1 MNDFNKESERLSIG
15 LPIFNGELF
24 VHKAIESILAQT
36 FRNFELIISDNAST
50 DSTREICEKFAEQ
63 DNRIRYFR
71 QKSNI
76 GIHKNF
82 NFVLN
87 QAKNEYF
94 AWTAVDDHLDS
105 DYMEKNIKIL
115 EDNKKIVSSVGKI
128 IPIGTENLGIDPQL
142 IDTTQYPRLIKNY
155 IKKSRRSKITDAIP
169 ISGSNDQKIR
179 MLLKNTK
186 SLGRFYGVH
195 RTEQL
200 KQCIVDTPFIN
211 VEVAI
216 FLNLILL
223 GDFHEET
230 STKLYEFDEGISSR
244 GIINM
249 AKYSGHNWFGRLF
262 PFYPYTNWCI
272 KNLGFKT
279 YLKNIDIFF
288 RLNLGGQIALII
300 DLIMVLKKNY
310 NTKFNF

>member
-1 MNDFNKESERLSIG
+1 MDNYKKESRKLSIG

-24 VHKAIESILAQT
+24 IHKAIESILAQT
-36 FRNFELIISDNAST
+36 FKNFELIISDNAST
-50 DSTREICEKFAEQ
+50 DSTKQICEEFAKQ
-63 DNRIRYFR
+63 DSRIRYFR
-71 QKSNI
+71 QESNI

-82 NFVLN
+82 NFVLK

-94 AWTAVDDHLDS
+94 AWAAVDDHLDN

-115 EDNKKIVSSVGKI
+115 DSDKKIVSSVGKI
-128 IPIGTENLGIDPQL
+128 IPIGAETLGINPQL
-142 IDTTQYPRLIKNY
+142 IETTQYPKFIKNY
-155 IKKSRRSKITDAIP
+155 IKKSRHKKITDAVN
-169 ISGSNDQKIR
+169 ISGSDDQKIR

-200 KQCIVDTPFIN
+200 RQCIVDTPFIN

-216 FLNLILL
+216 FLNLVLL
-223 GDFHEET
+223 GDFHEEV

-249 AKYSGHNWFGRLF
+249 A
-262 PFYPYTNWCI
+262 
-272 KNLGFKT
+272 
-279 YLKNIDIFF
+279 IF
-288 RLNLGGQIALII
+288 L
-300 DLIMVLKKNY
+300 D
-310 NTKFNF
+310 

>member
-1 MNDFNKESERLSIG
+1 MNDYNKELQKLSIG
-15 LPIFNGELF
+15 MPIFNGELF
-24 VHKAIESILAQT
+24 IHQAIKSILAQT
-36 FRNFELIISDNAST
+36 FTNFELIISDNAST
-50 DSTREICEKFAEQ
+50 DSTREICEKFAKQ

-71 QKSNI
+71 QESNI

-82 NFVLN
+82 NFVLK

-94 AWTAVDDHLDS
+94 AWAAVDDHLDN
-105 DYMEKNIKIL
+105 DYMEKNIKVL
-115 EDNKKIVSSVGKI
+115 ESDKNIVSSVGKI
-128 IPIGTENLGIDPQL
+128 IPIGTESLDIDSQL
-142 IDTTQYPRLIKNY
+142 IETTQYPKFIKNY
-155 IKKSRRSKITDAIP
+155 IKKNRHKKITDAIP
-169 ISGSNDQKIR
+169 ISGSDDQKIR

-223 GDFHEET
+223 GDFHEEV

-249 AKYSGHNWFGRLF
+249 ARYSGHNWFGLLF
-262 PFYPYTNWCI
+262 PFYPYTSWCI
-272 KNLGFKT
+272 KNLGFRT

-288 RLNLGGQIALII
+288 RLNLGGQVALMI
-300 DLIMVLKKNY
+300 DLIMILRKKI
-310 NTKFNF
+310 

>member
-1 MNDFNKESERLSIG
+1 MDNYKKESRKLSIG

-24 VHKAIESILAQT
+24 IHKAIESILAQT
-36 FRNFELIISDNAST
+36 FKNFELIISDNAST
-50 DSTREICEKFAEQ
+50 DSTKQICEEFAKQ
-63 DNRIRYFR
+63 DSRIRYFR
-71 QKSNI
+71 QESNI

-82 NFVLN
+82 NFVLK

-94 AWTAVDDHLDS
+94 AWAAVDDHLDN

-115 EDNKKIVSSVGKI
+115 DSDKKIVSSVGKI
-128 IPIGTENLGIDPQL
+128 IPIGAETLGINPQL
-142 IDTTQYPRLIKNY
+142 IETTQYPKFIKNY
-155 IKKSRRSKITDAIP
+155 IKKSRHKKITDAVN
-169 ISGSNDQKIR
+169 ISGSDDQKIR

-200 KQCIVDTPFIN
+200 RQCIVDTPFIN

-216 FLNLILL
+216 FLNLVLL
-223 GDFHEET
+223 GDFHEEV

-249 AKYSGHNWFGRLF
+249 AKYSGHGWFGLLF

-272 KNLGFKT
+272 KNLGFRT
-279 YLKNIDIFF
+279 YLRNIDIFF
-288 RLNLGGQIALII
+288 RLNLGGQVALLI
-300 DLIMVLKKNY
+300 DLIMLIKK
-310 NTKFNF
+310 KI

>member
-1 MNDFNKESERLSIG
+1 MNDYNKELQKLSIG

-24 VHKAIESILAQT
+24 IHQAIKSILAQT
-36 FRNFELIISDNAST
+36 FANFELIISDNAST
-50 DSTREICEKFAEQ
+50 DSTREICEKFAKQ

-71 QKSNI
+71 QESNI

-82 NFVLN
+82 NFVLK

-94 AWTAVDDHLDS
+94 AWAAVDDHLDN

-115 EDNKKIVSSVGKI
+115 DSDKKIVSSVGKI
-128 IPIGTENLGIDPQL
+128 IPIGAETLGINPQL
-142 IDTTQYPRLIKNY
+142 IETTQYPKFIKNY
-155 IKKSRRSKITDAIP
+155 IKKSRHKKITDAVN
-169 ISGSNDQKIR
+169 ISGSDDQKIR

-223 GDFHEET
+223 GDFHEEV

-249 AKYSGHNWFGRLF
+249 ARYSGHNWFGLLF
-262 PFYPYTNWCI
+262 PFYPYTSWCI
-272 KNLGFKT
+272 KNLGFRT

-288 RLNLGGQIALII
+288 RLNLGGQVALII
-300 DLIMVLKKNY
+300 DLIMILRKKI
-310 NTKFNF
+310 

>member
-1 MNDFNKESERLSIG
+1 MNDYNKELQKLSIG
-15 LPIFNGELF
+15 MPIFNGELF
-24 VHKAIESILAQT
+24 IHQAIKSILAQT
-36 FRNFELIISDNAST
+36 FTNFELIISDNAST
-50 DSTREICEKFAEQ
+50 DSTREICEKFAKQ

-71 QKSNI
+71 QESNI

-82 NFVLN
+82 NFVLK

-94 AWTAVDDHLDS
+94 AWAAVDDHLDN
-105 DYMEKNIKIL
+105 DYMEKNIKVL
-115 EDNKKIVSSVGKI
+115 ESDKNIVSSVGKI
-128 IPIGTENLGIDPQL
+128 IPIGTESLDIDSQL
-142 IDTTQYPRLIKNY
+142 IETTQYPKFIKNY
-155 IKKSRRSKITDAIP
+155 IKKNRHKKITDAIP
-169 ISGSNDQKIR
+169 ISGSDDQKIR

-223 GDFHEET
+223 GDFHEEV

-249 AKYSGHNWFGRLF
+249 ARYSGHNWFGLLF

-272 KNLGFKT
+272 KNLGFRT

-288 RLNLGGQIALII
+288 RLNLGGQVALMI
-300 DLIMVLKKNY
+300 DLIMILKK
-310 NTKFNF
+310 KI

>member
-1 MNDFNKESERLSIG
+1 MNDYNKELQKLSIG
-15 LPIFNGELF
+15 MPIFNGELF
-24 VHKAIESILAQT
+24 IHQAIKSILAQT
-36 FRNFELIISDNAST
+36 CANFELIISDNAST
-50 DSTREICEKFAEQ
+50 DSTREICEKFAKQ

-71 QKSNI
+71 QESNI

-82 NFVLN
+82 NFVLK

-94 AWTAVDDHLDS
+94 AWAAVDDHLDN
-105 DYMEKNIKIL
+105 DYMEKNIKVL
-115 EDNKKIVSSVGKI
+115 ESDKNIVSSVGKI
-128 IPIGTENLGIDPQL
+128 IPIGTESLDIDPQL
-142 IDTTQYPRLIKNY
+142 IETTQYPKFIKNY
-155 IKKSRRSKITDAIP
+155 IKKSRHRKITDAIP
-169 ISGSNDQKIR
+169 ISGSDDQKIR

-200 KQCIVDTPFIN
+200 RQCIVDTPFIN

-216 FLNLILL
+216 FLNLVLL
-223 GDFHEET
+223 GDFHEEV

-249 AKYSGHNWFGRLF
+249 AKYSGHGWFGLLF

-272 KNLGFKT
+272 KNLGFRT
-279 YLKNIDIFF
+279 YLRNIDIFF
-288 RLNLGGQIALII
+288 RLNLGGQVALLI
-300 DLIMVLKKNY
+300 DLIMLIKK
-310 NTKFNF
+310 KI

>member
-1 MNDFNKESERLSIG
+1 MNDYNKELQKLSIG
-15 LPIFNGELF
+15 MPIFNGELF
-24 VHKAIESILAQT
+24 IHQAIKSILAQT
-36 FRNFELIISDNAST
+36 FTNFELIISDNAST
-50 DSTREICEKFAEQ
+50 DSTREICEKFAKQ

-71 QKSNI
+71 QESNI

-82 NFVLN
+82 NFVLK

-94 AWTAVDDHLDS
+94 AWAAVDDHLDN
-105 DYMEKNIKIL
+105 DYMEKNIKVL
-115 EDNKKIVSSVGKI
+115 ESDKNIVSSVGKI
-128 IPIGTENLGIDPQL
+128 IPIGTESLDIDSQL
-142 IDTTQYPRLIKNY
+142 IETTQYPKFIKNY
-155 IKKSRRSKITDAIP
+155 IKKSRHKKITDAVN
-169 ISGSNDQKIR
+169 ISGSDDQKIR

-223 GDFHEET
+223 GDFHEEV

-249 AKYSGHNWFGRLF
+249 ARYSGHNWFGLLF

-272 KNLGFKT
+272 KNLGFRT

-288 RLNLGGQIALII
+288 RLNLGGQVALII
-300 DLIMVLKKNY
+300 DLIMILRKKI
-310 NTKFNF
+310 

>member
-1 MNDFNKESERLSIG
+1 MDNYKKESRKLSIG

-24 VHKAIESILAQT
+24 IHKAIESILAQT
-36 FRNFELIISDNAST
+36 FKNFELIISDNAST
-50 DSTREICEKFAEQ
+50 DSTKQICEEFAKQ
-63 DNRIRYFR
+63 DSRIRYFR
-71 QKSNI
+71 QQSNI

-82 NFVLN
+82 NFVLK

-94 AWTAVDDHLDS
+94 AWAAVDDHLDN

-115 EDNKKIVSSVGKI
+115 DSDKKIVSSVGKI
-128 IPIGTENLGIDPQL
+128 IPIGAETLGINPQL
-142 IDTTQYPRLIKNY
+142 IETTQYPKFIKNY
-155 IKKSRRSKITDAIP
+155 IKKNRHKKITDAVN
-169 ISGSNDQKIR
+169 ISGSDDQKIR

-200 KQCIVDTPFIN
+200 RQCIVDTPFIN

-216 FLNLILL
+216 FLNLVLL
-223 GDFHEET
+223 GDFHEEV

-249 AKYSGHNWFGRLF
+249 AKYSGHDWFGLLF

-272 KNLGFKT
+272 KNLGFRT
-279 YLKNIDIFF
+279 YLRNLDVFF
-288 RLNLGGQIALII
+288 RLNLGGQVALLI
-300 DLIMVLKKNY
+300 DLIMLIKK
-310 NTKFNF
+310 KI

>member
-1 MNDFNKESERLSIG
+1 MNNYNKESRKLSIG

-24 VHKAIESILAQT
+24 IHKAIESILAQT
-36 FRNFELIISDNAST
+36 FKNFELIISDNAST
-50 DSTREICEKFAEQ
+50 DSTKQICEEFAKQ
-63 DNRIRYFR
+63 DSRIRYFR
-71 QKSNI
+71 QESNI

-82 NFVLN
+82 NFVLK

-94 AWTAVDDHLDS
+94 AWAAVDDHLDN

-115 EDNKKIVSSVGKI
+115 DSDKKIVSSVGKI
-128 IPIGTENLGIDPQL
+128 IPIGAETLGINPQL
-142 IDTTQYPRLIKNY
+142 IETTQYPKFIKNY
-155 IKKSRRSKITDAIP
+155 IKKSRHKKITDAVN
-169 ISGSNDQKIR
+169 ISGSDDQKIR

-200 KQCIVDTPFIN
+200 RQCIVDTPFIN

-216 FLNLILL
+216 FLNLVLL
-223 GDFHEET
+223 GDFHEEV

-249 AKYSGHNWFGRLF
+249 AKYSGHDWFGLLF

-272 KNLGFKT
+272 KNLGFRT
-279 YLKNIDIFF
+279 YLRNIDIFF
-288 RLNLGGQIALII
+288 RLNLGGQIALLI
-300 DLIMVLKKNY
+300 DLIMLIKK
-310 NTKFNF
+310 KI

>member
-1 MNDFNKESERLSIG
+1 MNDYNKELQKLSIG
-15 LPIFNGELF
+15 MPIFNGELF
-24 VHKAIESILAQT
+24 IHQAIKSILAQT
-36 FRNFELIISDNAST
+36 FTNFELIISDNAST
-50 DSTREICEKFAEQ
+50 DSTREICEKFAKQ

-71 QKSNI
+71 QESNI

-82 NFVLN
+82 NFVLK

-94 AWTAVDDHLDS
+94 AWAAVDDHLDN
-105 DYMEKNIKIL
+105 DYMEKNIKVL
-115 EDNKKIVSSVGKI
+115 ESDKNIVSSVGKI
-128 IPIGTENLGIDPQL
+128 IPIGTESLDIDSQL
-142 IDTTQYPRLIKNY
+142 IETTQYPKFIKNY
-155 IKKSRRSKITDAIP
+155 RHKKITDAIP
-169 ISGSNDQKIR
+169 ISGSDDQKIR

-223 GDFHEET
+223 GDFHEEV

-249 AKYSGHNWFGRLF
+249 ARYSGHNWFGLLF

-272 KNLGFKT
+272 KNLGFRT

-288 RLNLGGQIALII
+288 RLNLGGQVALMI
-300 DLIMVLKKNY
+300 DLIMILKK
-310 NTKFNF
+310 KI

>member
-1 MNDFNKESERLSIG
+1 MDNYKKESRKLSIG

-24 VHKAIESILAQT
+24 IHKAIESILAQT
-36 FRNFELIISDNAST
+36 FKNFELIISDNAST
-50 DSTREICEKFAEQ
+50 DSTKQICEEFAKQ
-63 DNRIRYFR
+63 DSRIRYFR
-71 QKSNI
+71 QESNI

-82 NFVLN
+82 NFVLK

-94 AWTAVDDHLDS
+94 AWAAVDDHLDN

-115 EDNKKIVSSVGKI
+115 DSDKKIVSSVGKI
-128 IPIGTENLGIDPQL
+128 IPIGAETLGINPQL
-142 IDTTQYPRLIKNY
+142 IETTQYPKFIKNY
-155 IKKSRRSKITDAIP
+155 IKKSRHKKITDAVN
-169 ISGSNDQKIR
+169 ISGSDDQKIR

-200 KQCIVDTPFIN
+200 RQCIVDTPFIN

-216 FLNLILL
+216 FLNLVLL
-223 GDFHEET
+223 GDFHEEV

-249 AKYSGHNWFGRLF
+249 AKYSGHGWFGLLF

-272 KNLGFKT
+272 KNLGFRT
-279 YLKNIDIFF
+279 YLRNIDIFF
-288 RLNLGGQIALII
+288 RLNLGGQIALLI
-300 DLIMVLKKNY
+300 DLIMLIKK
-310 NTKFNF
+310 KI